1 MILLALFNDKEMI
14 TYQKLLQLTQFPVQ
28 DLQMHLIPLIKCNL
42 LVKNPAANNLQAED
56 ELRVNMDYK
65 SNLYKNKLP
74 VLVSKTAKESE
85 KR

>member
-1 MILLALFNDKEMI
+1 MILLALFNDNEMI

-28 DLQMHLIPLIKCNL
+28 DLQMHLIPLIKCKL